1 MPRYRYACARCGA
14 FDEMRPLEAYA
25 EPCACPECGA
35 MAPRELAVAGIAG
48 RGVVQRKRQGAVAAS
63 SPELRLLR
71 PGRSGRSKGGSRL
84 RRRSQEWVNSAGGLI
99 FDSRLT

>member
-48 RGVVQRKRQGAVAAS
+48 RESSNENAKAPCSVIARAAAAAA
-63 SPELRLLR
+63 R
-71 PGRSGRSKGGSRL
+71 PLG
-84 RRRSQEWVNSAGGLI
+84 QV
-99 FDSRLT
+99 

>member
-48 RGVVQRKRQGAVAAS
+48 RGSSNGNAQASSGRHRLGCGCCGPAARGGLTAEAAS
-63 SPELRLLR
+63 AGAPRN
-71 PGRSGRSKGGSRL
+71 GSRPP
-84 RRRSQEWVNSAGGLI
+84 AGS
-99 FDSRLT
+99 FLTRG

>member
-14 FDEMRPLEAYA
+14 FDEMRPLDTYA

-48 RGVVQRKRQGAVAAS
+48 RGSSIGNATAPSQRHRVGCGCCGAAARAGLKAEAAS
-63 SPELRLLR
+63 AGAPRN
-71 PGRSGRSKGGSRL
+71 GSAPPVA
-84 RRRSQEWVNSAGGLI
+84 S
-99 FDSRLT
+99 FLTRG